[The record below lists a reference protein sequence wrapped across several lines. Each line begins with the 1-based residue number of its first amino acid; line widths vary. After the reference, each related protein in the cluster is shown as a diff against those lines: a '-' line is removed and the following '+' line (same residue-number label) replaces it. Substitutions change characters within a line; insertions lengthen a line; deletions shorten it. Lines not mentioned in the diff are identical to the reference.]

1 MTGYDDLR
9 RAMFAV
15 TLPANA
21 PARLA
26 PPSEAGTGTWWQVG
40 EATWVRALPRKSVQV
55 QKLDD
60 TSVAEVCLRADRPGL
75 ATDHEQDWVWA
86 EDATKALAAVL
97 LVGIMGH
104 LDASVPALPARAKPT
119 PPDDPQLGWPGGGSG
134 LPDARRRHRL
144 AGSKA
149 LSDYLGRVESW
160 AGSGCDPDP
169 HPYGGLAGRLIR
181 HLSAIPRPADMAL
194 SLEWDGTNPPVLS
207 WHQKGN
213 PDLLWGASELSFGDL
228 SGLVGTAR
236 LSPEDAIERC
246 RLGAWGHLL
255 AMATAVEAATGG
267 LRVPLQL
274 WFCTEGDQPV
284 TAGVTVD
291 SSLWGFEIVRLVRSA
306 AEGYIPETFTFKT
319 LA

>member
-1 MTGYDDLR
+1 MTGYEDLR

-26 PPSEAGTGTWWQVG
+26 PPREANTGTWWQVG
-40 EATWVRALPRKSVQV
+40 EATWVRALPKKSVQV
-55 QKLDD
+55 EKPDG
-60 TSVAEVCLRADRPGL
+60 TIVAEVCFRGDGPGI

-86 EDATKALAAVL
+86 QDATKALAAEL
-97 LVGIMGH
+97 LVGIMAH
-104 LDASVPALPARAKPT
+104 LDSSVPALPARAKPT
-119 PPDDPQLGWPGGGSG
+119 PADEPQLDWPGGALG
-134 LPDARRRHRL
+134 LPDARRSQRL

-149 LSDYLGRVESW
+149 LSDYLGRVDTWTGNER
-160 AGSGCDPDP
+160 DPDP
-169 HPYGGLAGRLIR
+169 DGGLAGRLIR

-194 SLEWDGTNPPVLS
+194 SLQWDGANAPLLS

-213 PDLLWGASELSFGDL
+213 PDLLWGASELSFGEL
-228 SGLVGTAR
+228 SGPVGTAR
-236 LSPEDAIERC
+236 LAPGDAIERR

-267 LRVPLQL
+267 LSVPLQFR
-274 WFCTEGDQPV
+274 FCTEGDQPV

-306 AEGYIPETFTFKT
+306 VEGYIPETFTFKM